1 MSHFVVRRAHVDM
14 RKLDL
19 LCRYSTEEKFYA
31 VGDQPSEVL
40 EIDRIN
46 FELRLISKDGRTD
59 VRLGVVCVCASA
71 CVDSR
76 GRRLT

>member
-1 MSHFVVRRAHVDM
+1 MSHFDVRHAHIGM

-40 EIDRIN
+40 EVDRIN
-46 FELRLISKDGRTD
+46 FELRLISKDGRAD
-59 VRLGVVCVCASA
+59 VRLSAACVCAR
-71 CVDSR
+71 VYV
-76 GRRLT
+76 